1 MDNPE
6 TLVTLEHKTQGE
18 DKKKL
23 QKHNTTWKIKK
34 MSNTDPTKIAVNP
47 GAREG

>member
-6 TLVTLEHKTQGE
+6 TLTTLGMQDTESRQ
-18 DKKKL
+18 KKN
-23 QKHNTTWKIKK
+23 NTENLK
-34 MSNTDPTKIAVNP
+34 MSNTDPTKKPRVNP